1 MEPSPELMAFMS
13 RLLPPMTRAIS
24 WFIPGRD
31 SRIAWQNARN
41 NADIIQLVAHVSS
54 VLPSPGSQAKHHQYG
69 VSLPELVEKCY
80 ALGSFPSLWAVEGLG
95 HWYAD
100 SFYGRNE
107 PPQALLQGSRADGV
121 PAKSLTMLHAGIGMS
136 FAKRNLDRL
145 KATSPPSEIRK
156 AVEEIVRLC
165 KDSSQEGYAG
175 AAIESL
181 GLASRFLHGT
191 AMVRA
196 IDEQLAAMQQDLVGY
211 LWHGAGRAMYFS
223 PPNFIPGW
231 NTPWRA
237 VAMCRREPSHNL
249 GRCNAT
255 AGFAWA
261 VTLVNM
267 RFPIIME
274 TLLKYH
280 GEEFLQDDAFANG
293 VTSSVVMRY
302 DISPD
307 DPTIR
312 AFHEYR
318 PANPKLA
325 SLWDRLVKTPC
336 DLALNRYHAVL
347 KKHRRLEEV
356 FRYQD
361 LGALVGKLEKSQ

>member
-1 MEPSPELMAFMS
+1 MEPSPEMMAFAS

-31 SRIAWQNARN
+31 SAIAWRNAQN
-41 NADIIQLVAHVSS
+41 NAEIIQLVAHVSS
-54 VLPSPGSQAKHHQYG
+54 VLPPPGSQAP
-69 VSLPELVEKCY
+69 LPELVAKCY

-100 SFYGRNE
+100 SVYERTEQPHG
-107 PPQALLQGSRADGV
+107 LLTGARANGL
-121 PAKSLTMLHAGIGMS
+121 PEKSLTMLHAGIGMS
-136 FAKRNLDRL
+136 FAKRNLDGL
-145 KATSPPSEIRK
+145 KATSPAAELRK
-156 AVEEIVRLC
+156 SVEEIVRLC

-196 IDEQLAAMQQDLVGY
+196 IEDQLAAIQADLVGY

-223 PPNFIPGW
+223 PPNFMPAW
-231 NTPWRA
+231 RTPWRA
-237 VAMCRREPSHNL
+237 VAMCRSEPQNDL
-249 GRCNAT
+249 GRRNAL

-267 RFPIIME
+267 RFPIILE

-280 GEEFLQDDAFANG
+280 GEEFLQDDAFPNG
-293 VTSSVVMRY
+293 VASSLVMRY

-318 PANPKLA
+318 PSDSKLA

-336 DLALNRYHAVL
+336 DLALSRYHAIL
-347 KKHRRLEEV
+347 QKHRHIEEV

-361 LGALVGKLEKSQ
+361 LGALVERLGSA

>member
-24 WFIPGRD
+24 LLIPGRD
-31 SRIAWQNARN
+31 SRVAWQNAKN

-54 VLPSPGSQAKHHQYG
+54 VLPPPGSQAP
-69 VSLPELVEKCY
+69 LPELVEKCY
-80 ALGSFPSLWAVEGLG
+80 ALGLFPALWAVEGLG

-100 SFYGRNE
+100 SFYERKDQ
-107 PPQALLQGSRADGV
+107 PQALLTGSHADGL

-136 FAKRNLDRL
+136 FAKRNLDKL
-145 KATSPPSEIRK
+145 KATSPALEIRK
-156 AVEEIVRLC
+156 AAEEIVRLC
-165 KDSSQEGYAG
+165 KDSSQEGYTG

-181 GLASRFLHGT
+181 GLAARFLHGT
-191 AMVRA
+191 AMVKA
-196 IDEQLAAMQQDLVGY
+196 LDEQLSQINRDLAGY
-211 LWHGAGRAMYFS
+211 LWHGTGRAIYFS

-231 NTPWRA
+231 STPWRA
-237 VAMCRREPSHNL
+237 VAMCRREPPHDL
-249 GRCNAT
+249 GRRNAV

-293 VTSSVVMRY
+293 VMSSVIMRY

-307 DPTIR
+307 DPTIQ
-312 AFHEYR
+312 AFQQYR
-318 PANPKLA
+318 PADPKLA
-325 SLWDRLVKTPC
+325 ELWDRLVKGPC

-347 KKHRRLEEV
+347 QKHRRLEEV

-361 LGALVGKLEKSQ
+361 LAALVEKLEKS

>member
-1 MEPSPELMAFMS
+1 MEPSPEMMAFMS

-24 WFIPGRD
+24 LFIPGRD
-31 SRIAWQNARN
+31 SRIAWRNAQN
-41 NADIIQLVAHVSS
+41 NAEIIQLVAHVSS
-54 VLPSPGSQAKHHQYG
+54 VLGPPGSHGA
-69 VSLPELVEKCY
+69 LPELVEKCY
-80 ALGSFPSLWAVEGLG
+80 ALGTFPSLWAVEGLG

-100 SFYGRNE
+100 SFYERHE
-107 PPQALLQGSRADGV
+107 PPQALLTGSRANGL

-136 FAKRNLDRL
+136 FAKRNLDKL
-145 KATSPPSEIRK
+145 KAASPPTEIRK
-156 AVEEIVRLC
+156 AVEEIVGLC

-196 IDEQLAAMQQDLVGY
+196 LDEQLSAMQPDLVGY

-223 PPNFIPGW
+223 PPNFIPGCS
-231 NTPWRA
+231 TPWRA
-237 VAMCRREPSHNL
+237 VAMCRREPPHDL
-249 GRCNAT
+249 GRRSAV

-274 TLLKYH
+274 TLLQYH
-280 GEEFLQDDAFANG
+280 GDEFLQDDAFANG
-293 VTSSVVMRY
+293 VTSSLVMRY

-312 AFHEYR
+312 AFH
-318 PANPKLA
+318 
-325 SLWDRLVKTPC
+325 
-336 DLALNRYHAVL
+336 
-347 KKHRRLEEV
+347 
-356 FRYQD
+356 
-361 LGALVGKLEKSQ
+361 

>member
-24 WFIPGRD
+24 LFIPGRD
-31 SRIAWQNARN
+31 SRIAWQNAKN
-41 NADIIQLVAHVSS
+41 NADIIQLVAHVSA
-54 VLPSPGSQAKHHQYG
+54 VLPKPGSEA
-69 VSLPELVEKCY
+69 SLPELVEKCY
-80 ALGSFPSLWAVEGLG
+80 ALGTFPSLWAVEGLG

-100 SFYGRNE
+100 SFYERKEEWKG
-107 PPQALLQGSRADGV
+107 LLTGSRADGL
-121 PAKSLTMLHAGIGMS
+121 PPKSLTMLHAGIGMS
-136 FAKRNLDRL
+136 FAKRNLDKL
-145 KATSPPSEIRK
+145 NATSPAAEIRK

-165 KDSSQEGYAG
+165 KESSQEGYTG

-181 GLASRFLHGT
+181 GLAARFLHGT
-191 AMVRA
+191 AMVKA
-196 IDEQLAAMQQDLVGY
+196 LDEQLSQINGDLPGY

-231 NTPWRA
+231 DTPWRA
-237 VAMCRREPSHNL
+237 VAMCRQEPPHDL
-249 GRCNAT
+249 GRRNAV

-267 RFPIIME
+267 RFPVIME

-280 GEEFLQDDAFANG
+280 GEDFLQDDAFANG
-293 VTSSVVMRY
+293 VLSSLVMRY

-312 AFHEYR
+312 AFHQYR
-318 PANPKLA
+318 PADPKLA
-325 SLWDRLVKTPC
+325 QLWDRLVKTPC

-361 LGALVGKLEKSQ
+361 LGALVERLEKS